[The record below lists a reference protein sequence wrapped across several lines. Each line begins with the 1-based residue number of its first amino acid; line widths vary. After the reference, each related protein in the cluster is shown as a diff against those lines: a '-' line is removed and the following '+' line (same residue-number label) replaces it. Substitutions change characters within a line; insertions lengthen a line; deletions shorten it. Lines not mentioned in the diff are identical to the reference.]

1 MATHTLEIEIETD
14 HQLSESEASSLKSV
28 IQHGSVGATVRTK
41 VPSATIKD
49 AHVEDSGPDF
59 APEDAEMNSSSE
71 ESAAGRE
78 ERKIKR
84 IRQVALNLMWSG
96 LKRRSEKPDAV
107 YIVDTA
113 LAHIRDRFSDES
125 LQVSALKITGLI
137 DRIQTDMENQ
147 TRRPP
152 GHGESQFNIYPDK
165 DKWDI
170 DEKLLSRP
178 DQPDS

>member
-14 HQLSESEASSLKSV
+14 HELSEPEASSLKSV
-28 IQHGSVGATVRTK
+28 IQHGSVGAAIRTK

-49 AHVEDSGPDF
+49 ASVEDSGPDV
-59 APEDAEMNSSSE
+59 APQDVEMNPSSE
-71 ESAAGRE
+71 ESDAGRE

-96 LKRRSEKPDAV
+96 HGRHDGPDAV

-113 LAHIRDRFSDES
+113 LAHIRDRFGEES
-125 LQVSALKITGLI
+125 IRVSALKITGLV
-137 DRIQTDMENQ
+137 DRIRTDIEDQ
-147 TRRPP
+147 PRRPFK
-152 GHGESQFNIYPDK
+152 ESQFNIYPDK

-170 DEKLLSRP
+170 DEELLSRTY
-178 DQPDS
+178 QPNP

>member
-1 MATHTLEIEIETD
+1 M
-14 HQLSESEASSLKSV
+14 SRSKESS
-28 IQHGSVGATVRTK
+28 
-41 VPSATIKD
+41 
-49 AHVEDSGPDF
+49 
-59 APEDAEMNSSSE
+59 
-71 ESAAGRE
+71 GRE
-78 ERKIKR
+78 KRRIKR

-96 LKRRSEKPDAV
+96 LKRRSEKKPDAV

-113 LAHIRDRFSDES
+113 LAHIRDRFGEES
-125 LQVSALKITGLI
+125 IRVSALKITSLI
-137 DRIQTDMENQ
+137 DRIQTDIEDQ

-170 DEKLLSRP
+170 DKELLSRL